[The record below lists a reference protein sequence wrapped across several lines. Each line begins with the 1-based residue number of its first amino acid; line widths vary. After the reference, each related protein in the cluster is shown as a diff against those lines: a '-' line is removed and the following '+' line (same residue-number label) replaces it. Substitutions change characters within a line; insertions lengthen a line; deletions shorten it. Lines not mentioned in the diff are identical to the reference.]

1 MHEFPL
7 PMNAEN
13 DYKRK
18 LETSEPLTEK
28 ELKQY
33 EKEMGFGYRQAIGE
47 LIYAMVTCRPDIA
60 FPVIKLAQYS
70 TKPSTIHF
78 EAVKDIFRFLNA
90 TKDEGIYFWRKT
102 PRDDLPLGPIP
113 QLRKDNNYDEKSIL
127 ERRQV
132 SCNTLFGMKD
142 SDWAGDSNHR
152 KSVTCIVI
160 KLAGGTVLYKARF
173 QETIALSTTEAEF
186 IAAVEAG
193 KYILYL
199 RSILHDIG
207 MTQDEATI
215 LYEDNQGSLLMA
227 QAQQPTKRT
236 RHIDIKHFV
245 LQDWC
250 EQDLILIKR
259 INTTDNSSDILTKA
273 TARTTFY
280 RHTEYIQGKVI
291 PEYVKYSIDY

>member
-1 MHEFPL
+1 
-7 PMNAEN
+7 
-13 DYKRK
+13 
-18 LETSEPLTEK
+18 
-28 ELKQY
+28 
-33 EKEMGFGYRQAIGE
+33 
-47 LIYAMVTCRPDIA
+47 
-60 FPVIKLAQYS
+60 
-70 TKPSTIHF
+70 
-78 EAVKDIFRFLNA
+78 
-90 TKDEGIYFWRKT
+90 
-102 PRDDLPLGPIP
+102 
-113 QLRKDNNYDEKSIL
+113 
-127 ERRQV
+127 
-132 SCNTLFGMKD
+132 MKD

-152 KSVTCIVI
+152 KSVTGIVI
-160 KLAGGTVLYKARF
+160 KLAGGTVLYKAQF

-199 RSILHDIG
+199 CSILHDIG
-207 MTQDEATI
+207 MAQDEATI

-291 PEYVKYSIDY
+291 PEYVKHSIDH